1 MALFAAGAIA
11 VFLIPLFPGTAFGQ
25 YDTPKKTPV
34 PSSLSPEEARKF
46 RKQKKALEEQ
56 KKIKTLSMLIQNVNK
71 KLKLRTSGQKEFD
84 RKQALENRLRDRITL
99 FNFTNQAMAEA
110 VRLAR
115 EVEEI
120 RRTNRNGPNNSRRLQ
135 LANFLEARRRE
146 YILFATR

>member
-1 MALFAAGAIA
+1 MAFFAAGTIA
-11 VFLIPLFPGTAFGQ
+11 VLLISSSPGTSFAQ
-25 YDTPKKTPV
+25 YDKPKKTPV
-34 PSSLSPEEARKF
+34 PSSLSPGEARKL

-99 FNFTNQAMAEA
+99 FNLTNRAMTEA

-120 RRTNRNGPNNSRRLQ
+120 RRTNRNGPKSFRRLQ